1 MTTKGVEFKQGPNM
15 GYMKGTS
22 HGFTV
27 RGGPDKVVADAA
39 LDAKNQ
45 TVSWILKHFGTQ

>member
-1 MTTKGVEFKQGPNM
+1 VTIKGVEFKQVPNV
-15 GYMKGTS
+15 GCLKGTS

-27 RGGPDKVVADAA
+27 RGGTEKVVADAA